1 MGWSG
6 QEDGMDVMKEIIQ
19 KEIQSIS
26 SLEERVI
33 FKNLM
38 EGVFLSLYDTNR
50 EMYEGLERR
59 IKEELDYDK
68 NRYYVKTGIV
78 EREFFDASHHL
89 LSPMDESDLAEK
101 LYDMKEILRAVEE
114 EGAFRLMKVMLRC
127 DFLEQQKLL
136 ALQPVFEGVIETEEP
151 EKEWKVEIRLRE
163 NREYLKKIEYL
174 YLLFT
179 RNGIPWQTANAPYLY
194 KMADMIVTGLPEG
207 ITGKEKIRRVTIQF
221 GEYSSM
227 IQEDVIPVWNIQRLE
242 LDSIGF
248 PIPCGD
254 HQNYEHSVSLKKHGI
269 NHAYLV
275 EDDRNVQSVSQEG
288 ERLRIVCKTGEAKK
302 MGDLSDPFFP
312 GAEDRPLYLSHHGKR
327 PGRKLCREI
336 PEKVEPA
343 DQDQN
348 RAGAFHKGIRAGGL
362 CTLSGLSGRG
372 RLSGQ

>member
-227 IQEDVIPVWNIQRLE
+227 IQEDVIPVWNVQRLE

-254 HQNYEHSVSLKKHGI
+254 HQNYEHSVSLKKH
-269 NHAYLV
+269 
-275 EDDRNVQSVSQEG
+275 
-288 ERLRIVCKTGEAKK
+288 
-302 MGDLSDPFFP
+302 
-312 GAEDRPLYLSHHGKR
+312 
-327 PGRKLCREI
+327 
-336 PEKVEPA
+336 
-343 DQDQN
+343 
-348 RAGAFHKGIRAGGL
+348 
-362 CTLSGLSGRG
+362 
-372 RLSGQ
+372 

>member
-1 MGWSG
+1 
-6 QEDGMDVMKEIIQ
+6 
-19 KEIQSIS
+19 
-26 SLEERVI
+26 
-33 FKNLM
+33 M
-38 EGVFLSLYDTNR
+38 EGGDPSA
-50 EMYEGLERR
+50 G
-59 IKEELDYDK
+59 K
-68 NRYYVKTGIV
+68 
-78 EREFFDASHHL
+78 S
-89 LSPMDESDLAEK
+89 
-101 LYDMKEILRAVEE
+101 
-114 EGAFRLMKVMLRC
+114 
-127 DFLEQQKLL
+127 
-136 ALQPVFEGVIETEEP
+136 GVSE
-151 EKEWKVEIRLRE
+151 
-163 NREYLKKIEYL
+163 KIEYL

-288 ERLRIVCKTGEAKK
+288 ERLRIVCKTGEAKN
-302 MGDLSDPFFP
+302 GDLSDPFFP

>member
-1 MGWSG
+1 MPPTICCHQW
-6 QEDGMDVMKEIIQ
+6 MKVIWQ
-19 KEIQSIS
+19 K
-26 SLEERVI
+26 
-33 FKNLM
+33 NCM
-38 EGVFLSLYDTNR
+38 ENR
-50 EMYEGLERR
+50 EKYE
-59 IKEELDYDK
+59 
-68 NRYYVKTGIV
+68 
-78 EREFFDASHHL
+78 
-89 LSPMDESDLAEK
+89 EK
-101 LYDMKEILRAVEE
+101 LRAVEE

-254 HQNYEHSVSLKKHGI
+254 HQIMNT
-269 NHAYLV
+269 A
-275 EDDRNVQSVSQEG
+275 
-288 ERLRIVCKTGEAKK
+288 
-302 MGDLSDPFFP
+302 FP
-312 GAEDRPLYLSHHGKR
+312 
-327 PGRKLCREI
+327 
-336 PEKVEPA
+336 
-343 DQDQN
+343 
-348 RAGAFHKGIRAGGL
+348 
-362 CTLSGLSGRG
+362 
-372 RLSGQ
+372 

>member
-1 MGWSG
+1 
-6 QEDGMDVMKEIIQ
+6 
-19 KEIQSIS
+19 
-26 SLEERVI
+26 
-33 FKNLM
+33 
-38 EGVFLSLYDTNR
+38 
-50 EMYEGLERR
+50 MYEGLERR

-227 IQEDVIPVWNIQRLE
+227 IQEDVIPVWNVQRLE

-302 MGDLSDPFFP
+302 WGIYQIRSSQEQKIDRYTFPIMGNGREESFAEKYQRKWNQQIRTKTELAHFIKGFGCLLYTSD
-312 GAEDRPLYLSHHGKR
+312 A
-327 PGRKLCREI
+327 
-336 PEKVEPA
+336 A
-343 DQDQN
+343 DE
-348 RAGAFHKGIRAGGL
+348 
-362 CTLSGLSGRG
+362 
-372 RLSGQ
+372 